1 MDSRTI
7 GTQEP
12 QPLLSKKNKNIN
24 MRIAVID
31 LGTNTFHLLIAEAKA
46 SQLEILYK
54 TNVPVKLGEGRIN
67 DNIIIPAAF
76 ERGINCLKDFSQT
89 IGDYQVDQV
98 RATATSAVRSAENGK
113 DFVDAVKAKAGI
125 TIETISGDEE
135 ADLIYQGVK
144 LSGAITDLSLIMD
157 IGGGSVEF
165 ILCDTEKLIWKK
177 SYNIGAARLMQQ
189 FFKSDPISDGDK
201 NAILFHI
208 QNQLADL
215 FEICEQYQP
224 GILIGSAGAFETFA
238 ELIIRK
244 NNLKADIK
252 TAKTFEFN
260 FDDYIAT
267 SIKLLNATHKE
278 RAEMPGMIPLRV
290 DMIVIA
296 ALITNYTLGRTK
308 INRLT
313 LSTYDLKMGVLASLI

>member
-1 MDSRTI
+1 
-7 GTQEP
+7 
-12 QPLLSKKNKNIN
+12 

-31 LGTNTFHLLIAEAKA
+31 LGTNTFHLLIAETEDKE
-46 SQLEILYK
+46 LKILYK

-67 DNIIIPAAF
+67 DNIIIPSAF
-76 ERGINCLKDFSQT
+76 ERGLSCLKTFSQT
-89 IGDYQVDQV
+89 ISEYQIDEL

-113 DFVDAVKAKAGI
+113 DFVSAVKEQTGI
-125 TIETISGDEE
+125 SIETISGDEE
-135 ADLIYQGVK
+135 AELIYQGVK
-144 LSGAITDLSLIMD
+144 LSGAIQDLSLIMD

-165 ILCDTEKLIWKK
+165 ILCNTEKLIWKK

-189 FFKSDPISDGDK
+189 FFKSDPIADEERNG
-201 NAILFHI
+201 ILFHI
-208 QNQLADL
+208 QNQLTDL
-215 FEICEQYQP
+215 FEICEKYRP
-224 GILIGSAGAFETFA
+224 EILIGSAGAFETFA

-244 NNLKADIK
+244 NNLKADIG

-260 FDDYIAT
+260 FDDYIETAA
-267 SIKLLNATHKE
+267 KLLNATHQE

-296 ALITNYTLGRTK
+296 ALITNYVLGRCK

-313 LSTYDLKMGVLASLI
+313 LSTYDLKMGVLASLL